1 MKKIGRNSLSFDSV
15 FIENTAVVT
24 GPKEKD
30 GPIGSYFDYSYNNNY
45 CNEKTW
51 EKAEIALVKKAF
63 EIICEKENISPND
76 IDVMF
81 GGDLNNQIAVSTYAM
96 RNTFIPFL
104 GTFAACST
112 ITENIILGSIYVDS
126 IKNAKVLV
134 TSSSHNATSER
145 QFRYPTEYGGQKPTS
160 MTFTATAAGA
170 CLLGIKP
177 THIRVKSGTIGKI
190 IDVNKKDAQD
200 MGRVMAP
207 SAAETLFD
215 HLSNFKETVAGYD
228 AIVTGDLSVY
238 GSELFI
244 KCCSEN
250 GIILGNKHM
259 DAGKNLYDIKKQKVF
274 AGGSGC
280 GCITAYLLS
289 YIVKELIKGTY
300 KKVLILATGAL
311 LNPVMVA
318 QKDTIPCISHAICL
332 ERCD

>member
-1 MKKIGRNSLSFDSV
+1 MKKIGRNSLIFDDV
-15 FIENTAVVT
+15 FIENTSVVT

-30 GPIGSYFDYSYNNNY
+30 GPIGNYYDYSYDNNY

-63 EIICEKENISPND
+63 EIVCIKEKLGPNE

-81 GGDLNNQIAVSTYAM
+81 GGDLNNQIAISTYAM
-96 RNTFIPFL
+96 RNTFIPFF

-112 ITENIILGSIYVDS
+112 ITENIILGSIYVDTLKS
-126 IKNAKVLV
+126 AKVLV
-134 TSSSHNATSER
+134 SSSSHNATSER

-160 MTFTATAAGA
+160 MTFTATAAGM
-170 CLLGIKP
+170 CLLGSRR
-177 THIRVKSGTIGKI
+177 TNIRVKSGTIGKI
-190 IDVNKKDAQD
+190 IDVKQKDAQD

-215 HLSNFKETVAGYD
+215 HLTNFGETINDYD
-228 AIVTGDLSVY
+228 AIITGDLSIY

-244 KCCSEN
+244 KCCAEN
-250 GIILGNKHM
+250 GIMVRDKHQ
-259 DAGKNLYDIKKQKVF
+259 DAGKNLYDIKRQKVF

-289 YIVKELIKGTY
+289 YVVAEIVKGTF
-300 KKVLILATGAL
+300 KRVLVLATGAL
-311 LNPVMVA
+311 LNPVMIA
-318 QKDTIPCISHAICL
+318 QKDTIPCISHAIAL